1 MIVPM
6 RRYPSLARPAALATA
21 SVLLAG
27 SAWAAFL
34 PAAAPSNYGR
44 VYTFQDWAIAC
55 DNTHRCEA
63 AGYQSDDDD
72 GEPVALLLSREAG
85 PQGRIELKVTFA
97 ESAGAPL
104 ALSVGKLKLA
114 DIEEDKALPD
124 SQTAQLLPWLVK
136 GREVQ
141 ISDGKRH
148 WTVSLAGASAALLK
162 MDDLQGRVDTPGA
175 IVRKGR
181 QPESS
186 VPRALPAPL
195 VKPVALASER
205 AQDAN
210 LIKPILAAVKPADFC
225 EDAEYGRAHADQA
238 QITRLSASKVV
249 ITTSCWTAAYQDG
262 SAAWIADDKPPYAPV
277 KVNWPMADGTS
288 EKEPTFLDIDPNG
301 HAYSSHKGRGI
312 GDCIFTAEWGWTG
325 EGFSLVG
332 STATG
337 LCKGFSGGIPLR
349 LWTTRSP
356 AGAGKAKA
364 SPR

>member
-1 MIVPM
+1 M
-6 RRYPSLARPAALATA
+6 RQHLPRPAFAA
-21 SVLLAG
+21 VLLMTG
-27 SAWAAFL
+27 SAWGAFL

-63 AGYQSDDDD
+63 AGYQTDDDD

-85 PQGRIELKVTFA
+85 PQGRIELKVSFA

-104 ALSVGKLKLA
+104 TLTVGKLKLA
-114 DIEEDKALPD
+114 DIEEDKPLTAN
-124 SQTAQLLPWLVK
+124 QAAQLLPWLVK
-136 GREVQ
+136 GREVKL
-141 ISDGKRH
+141 SDGKRD

-175 IVRKGR
+175 IVRKGK

-186 VPRALPAPL
+186 VPRALPTPL
-195 VKPVALASER
+195 VKPVALPTER
-205 AQDAN
+205 AHDAD
-210 LIKPILAAVKPADFC
+210 LIKPILAAIKPADFC

-238 QITRLSASKVV
+238 QIMRLSANKVV
-249 ITTSCWTAAYQDG
+249 VTTSCWMGAYQDG
-262 SAAWIADDKPPYAPV
+262 SGAWIANDKPPYAPV
-277 KVNWPMADGTS
+277 KMSWPMADGTS
-288 EKEPTFLDIDPNG
+288 ENEPAFLDIDPNG

-349 LWTTRSP
+349 LWTTR
-356 AGAGKAKA
+356 GASGATKA